1 MTTGQ
6 LKIHSENILPII
18 KKWLYSDKDIFV
30 RELVSNACDAIHKL
44 KVLREEGQA
53 PSITDDRP
61 SVRISVNKEART
73 LTFSDDGLGM
83 EADEVEKYICQLA
96 FSGAEE
102 FVEKYKSNK
111 EGDHII
117 GHFGLGFYS
126 AYMVASRVEIQSLS
140 YKKGAEPV
148 FWSCEGGTEYQLI
161 RGSRTTRGTDIVLH
175 IAEGD
180 EEYLEPSRIREILSR
195 YCVFLPYPIYLN
207 DHHINHK
214 EPLWIKP
221 PSECTEKDYLDFY
234 HYLYPHTEDPLFWVH
249 LNVDYPFHLKGIL
262 YFPKLDT
269 QLNTQKHTVKL
280 FCNRV
285 FVSENCKDLLPDYL
299 TMLRGVI
306 DSPDIPLNVSRSHLQ
321 MDRTVR
327 QLAGHISKKVSDSL
341 TNLHRNDKERFFKA
355 WKDISIVIKLGA
367 IEDEKFLEK
376 VRSLLFWKVIG
387 GDWLTAEEYLEKNK
401 EKTKNILYYTTHEK
415 QASHLLKAYQ
425 ERQIDVLCA
434 DSPIDPYVINVLER
448 KLDDGRFQRVDADI
462 SEALVDT
469 AREKG
474 ILDAEGKTAAGRLAD
489 FIRGKLNLDGIEVEA
504 KSLASDSL
512 PALIT
517 QDEQMRRFQDY
528 LKMTNASQAELL
540 GSNATKRRTLVV
552 NTNNRLLETIMKLDQ
567 SNPDLAQQLIR
578 EVYEL
583 ALLAQHELKPEALGD
598 FVTHSHR
605 LLETLVDQAIHK

>member
-18 KKWLYSDKDIFV
+18 KQWLYSDKDIFV

-44 KVLREEGQA
+44 RVLREEGQA
-53 PSITDDRP
+53 AAADDRP
-61 SVRISVNKEART
+61 TVRITINKNAHT

-83 EADEVEKYICQLA
+83 DAEEIEKYICQLA

-102 FVEKYKSNK
+102 FVAKYKSN
-111 EGDHII
+111 EESDRII

-126 AYMVASRVEIQSLS
+126 AYMVATRVEIQSLS
-140 YKKGAEPV
+140 YKEGAIPV
-148 FWSCEGGTEYQLI
+148 SWSCEGGTEYDL
-161 RGSRTTRGTDIVLH
+161 GPGTRTTRGTDIVLH
-175 IAEGD
+175 IAKED
-180 EEYLEPSRIREILSR
+180 EEYLEASRLREILSQ
-195 YCVFLPYPIYLN
+195 YCAFLPYPIYLD

-214 EPLWIKP
+214 EPLWIKS

-234 HYLYPHTEDPLFWVH
+234 RYLYPHTEDPLFWVH

-269 QLNTQKHTVKL
+269 QPNVQKYTVKL

-327 QLAGHISKKVSDSL
+327 QLAGHISKKVADSL
-341 TNLHRNDKERFFKA
+341 TVLHRNDKERFFKA

-367 IEDEKFLEK
+367 VEDEKFLEK
-376 VRSLLFWKVIG
+376 VRPLLFWKVIG
-387 GDWLTAEEYLEKNK
+387 GDWLTAEEYLAKNK
-401 EKTKNILYYTTHEK
+401 EKTKNILFYTTHEK
-415 QASHLLKAYQ
+415 QASHLLNAYQ
-425 ERQIDVLCA
+425 DRQIDVLCT
-434 DSPIDPYVINVLER
+434 DSPIDPYVINVLEK

-462 SEALVDT
+462 TESLVDPS
-469 AREKG
+469 REKG

-489 FIRGKLNLDGIEVEA
+489 FFRSKLDLNGLQVEA

-517 QDEQMRRFQDY
+517 QDENMRRFQDY
-528 LKMTNASQAELL
+528 LKMTNAAQADLMSASGEH
-540 GSNATKRRTLVV
+540 RTLIV

-567 SNPDLAQQLIR
+567 SKPDLAQALIR

-598 FVTHSHR
+598 FVTRSHH
-605 LLETLVDQAIHK
+605 LLETLIDQAIQK